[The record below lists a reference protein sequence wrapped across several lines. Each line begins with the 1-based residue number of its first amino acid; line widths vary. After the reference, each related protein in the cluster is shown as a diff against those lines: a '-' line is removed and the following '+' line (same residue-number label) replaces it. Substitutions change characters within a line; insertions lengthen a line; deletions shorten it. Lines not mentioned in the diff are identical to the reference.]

1 MLKNPTTLAAM
12 AAIAAIGISLYACE
26 EKEKASKPTEAAV
39 QQETPEKLLVESIS
53 FNSAKKVYAI
63 NGKKAKIVGV
73 WEESGAPKLEL
84 GETATVELSPNEI
97 VKCDNYETT
106 TIKKLYENHYLSE
119 ESQFQY
125 YPMVFDVKDKSFGN
139 YGN

>member
-1 MLKNPTTLAAM
+1 MNHFTQISKFAAM

-53 FNSAKKVYAI
+53 FNSAKNVYAI
-63 NGKKAKIVGV
+63 SGKAAKIAG
-73 WEESGAPKLEL
+73 EDPNTGGLMLEL

-106 TIKKLYENHYLSE
+106 TIK
-119 ESQFQY
+119 
-125 YPMVFDVKDKSFGN
+125 N
-139 YGN
+139 YMKIII